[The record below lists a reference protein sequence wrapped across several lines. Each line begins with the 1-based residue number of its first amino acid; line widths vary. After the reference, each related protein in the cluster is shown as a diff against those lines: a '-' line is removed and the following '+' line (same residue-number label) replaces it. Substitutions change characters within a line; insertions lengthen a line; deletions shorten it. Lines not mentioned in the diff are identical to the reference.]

1 MQTIQKSTTD
11 GKEHDPTTAALAVVA
26 DAVVV
31 ALATMPPR
39 TTTTTKTKT
48 KKKKKT
54 KTKTAEL
61 VEAGWGRPIRTC

>member
-48 KKKKKT
+48 KKK
-54 KTKTAEL
+54 TAEL

>member
-26 DAVVV
+26 DADVV

-39 TTTTTKTKT
+39 TTTTKT
-48 KKKKKT
+48 KKKTKT

-61 VEAGWGRPIRTC
+61 VEAGSGRPIRTC

>member
-39 TTTTTKTKT
+39 TTTTTKTK
-48 KKKKKT
+48 KKKKT